1 MSLLKQLLISVSL
14 AILIIL
20 GGTLWLSVDSARSYL
35 NTQLQSQTDSAAT
48 SLALTLSQPA
58 NQDAITQELII
69 MAQFDSGQFNQI
81 KLSNTEGQE
90 LVNRQ
95 SEGVYEGDAPR
106 WFQRLLPV
114 IVAESGSLVSD
125 GWRQVGELYLQAD
138 ASYAMDNLW
147 HSFSRLVAWV
157 LGAGMVW
164 ALFVLFLMRWL
175 RRVLHEEVAQ
185 QLNALT
191 TKGNAENG
199 VYQPPKSTFAE
210 LSEVTQAIA
219 SARENIL
226 LTADEQNAK
235 IESLEVELNQDSV
248 TGLVNRKYFINEL
261 RKQVEEK
268 QVKEGWLFLFRQ
280 CDLAEINRV
289 MTRVNV
295 DDWLKSVSGQLQD
308 CLNRHQAAAQGSLRL
323 ARLNG
328 SDFAILGVGLGAEQ
342 IQQLSKEIPLI
353 LRQQRIQLPNGDFCR
368 WAMAQTD
375 FKAGQLLAHIMGR
388 LDQAL
393 MRAESAGHNM
403 IEIIS
408 SEQADQVV
416 EQPKGGETQ
425 WRTIIQEA
433 LAYNGFSLELQ
444 AEVDVNGQ
452 NCHETTLLLHPKQ
465 TESEVLSGYQFMP
478 VATRLGLSGLCDLRT
493 VELAS
498 KWLEVHPDGRLIIR
512 VSLSSIT
519 QDGFSEKV
527 ADVLQLAGPEV
538 ASRLYIELDAYAV
551 VSEPTAVMDFGKIL
565 HQYQVMLGIRRV
577 LSIPR
582 VLFELNATHTRY
594 VRVDVATINEL
605 TAKLGGMIM
614 LRSTLEICQQA
625 KVPFV
630 VSGEAQFGS
639 EVNELLHEYGINP
652 PIMQN

>member
-20 GGTLWLSVDSARSYL
+20 SGTLWLSVDSARSYL

-58 NQDAITQELII
+58 NQDPITQELII

-81 KLSNTEGQE
+81 KLSNTEGVE

-95 SEGVYEGDAPR
+95 SEGAYEGDAPL

-114 IVAESGSLVSD
+114 IVAEGGSLVSD

-157 LGAGMVW
+157 LGAGVVW

-191 TKGNAENG
+191 NKDADRAE
-199 VYQPPKSTFAE
+199 VQPRKSTFSE

-226 LTADEQNAK
+226 LTAEEQNAK
-235 IESLEVELNQDSV
+235 IESLEVELNQDPI

-261 RKQVEEK
+261 RKQVEER
-268 QVKEGWLFLFRQ
+268 QVQGGWLLLFRQ
-280 CDLAEINRV
+280 RDLAEINRV
-289 MTRVNV
+289 MTRANV
-295 DDWLKSVSGQLQD
+295 DDWLKSLSQQLQESLSHYQTQTE
-308 CLNRHQAAAQGSLRL
+308 CMLRL

-328 SDFAILGVGLGAEQ
+328 SDFAVLGVGLNAEQ
-342 IQQLSKEIPLI
+342 TQQLGKDIALI

-393 MRAESAGHNM
+393 MRAESAGHNS
-403 IEIIS
+403 IETIS
-408 SEQADQVV
+408 SEQADQMV
-416 EQPKGGETQ
+416 ERPKGGETQ
-425 WRTIIQEA
+425 WRIIIQEA
-433 LAYNGFSLELQ
+433 LAQNGFSLELQ
-444 AEVDVNGQ
+444 SEAVINGQ
-452 NCHETTLLLHPKQ
+452 TCNETTLLLHPKQ

-478 VATRLGLSGLCDLRT
+478 VATRLGLSALCDLRT
-493 VELAS
+493 FELAVE
-498 KWLEVHPDGRLIIR
+498 WLEKNPSARLIIR

-519 QDGFSEKV
+519 QAEFIEKV
-527 ADVLQLAGPEV
+527 AGALQLAGVEI
-538 ASRLYIELDAYAV
+538 AQRLYVELDAYAV
-551 VSEPTAVMDFGKIL
+551 VTELVAVVAFGEVL
-565 HQYQVMLGIRRV
+565 AQHQAKLGVRRA
-577 LSIPR
+577 LDIPR
-582 VLFELNATHTRY
+582 VLFELQNTHTAY
-594 VRVDVATINEL
+594 VRVDTEKVNEL
-605 TAKLGGMIM
+605 TQKLGGMIM
-614 LRSTLEICQQA
+614 LRSTLEICQLAQ
-625 KVPFV
+625 VPFV
-630 VSGEAQFGS
+630 LSGKAQFS
-639 EVNELLHEYGINP
+639 QNVTRLLHEYGINP